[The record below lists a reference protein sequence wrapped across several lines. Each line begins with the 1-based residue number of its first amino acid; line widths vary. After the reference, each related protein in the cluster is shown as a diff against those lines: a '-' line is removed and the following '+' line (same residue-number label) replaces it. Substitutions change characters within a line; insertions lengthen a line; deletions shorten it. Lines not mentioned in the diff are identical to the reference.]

1 MVRLSGA
8 TKAALVNLLDREAT
22 HSIIESLYMRFDV
35 AHLPSQFNPNK
46 LKKATHLV
54 EEVDKRASGE
64 ATLMSL
70 VNYVGS
76 RAFARAEFQ
85 RGNPASE
92 DLYSNLDR
100 DLEKASP
107 PPPERSTKPRTFE
120 RPGTSGSQ
128 PAEASSP
135 AVAPRYV
142 FVVRGR
148 DQVAYDAL
156 AQLLTALDL
165 RIVTWE
171 DAARGAGGGTPHTL
185 DIVRAGIDMA
195 NAVVVLMT
203 PDDVG
208 QVKPDFMNVR
218 DSTAELSLSGQA
230 RQNVVF
236 EAGWAMALNQR
247 TVVLVRVGDV
257 RPISDIDGLNYVWLT
272 DDLSSRRSLIGRL
285 KACDLAV
292 DDSGD
297 LWRTAGS
304 FPAQL

>member
-1 MVRLSGA
+1 M
-8 TKAALVNLLDREAT
+8 NLLDREAT
-22 HSIIESLYMRFDV
+22 HSVIESLYMRFDV
-35 AHLPSQFNPNK
+35 AHLPAQFNPNK

-54 EEVDKRASGE
+54 EELDKRASGE
-64 ATLMSL
+64 TTLMSL

-92 DLYSNLDR
+92 DLYFNLDR

-107 PPPERSTKPRTFE
+107 PPAPPAKPPTFE

-128 PAEASSP
+128 PAETLSS
-135 AVAPRYV
+135 ALSSRYV

-156 AQLLTALDL
+156 AQLLSALDL

-185 DIVRAGIDMA
+185 DIVRAGVDMA
-195 NAVVVLMT
+195 NAVIVLMT

-236 EAGWAMALNQR
+236 EAGWAMALSQR

-272 DDLSSRRSLIGRL
+272 GDLSSRRSLIGRL

-297 LWRTAGS
+297 LWRTAGN